1 MTQEEANIVIVG
13 AYTYLKTTLAS
24 SGLTSDKITNPRV
37 EEMEKIESGNYKITL
52 SYEVVGD
59 FVFDKKKEFKDFE
72 VKPDGTVLSMKIRKV

>member
-1 MTQEEANIVIVG
+1 MSQEEVKIVING

-37 EEMEKIESGNYKITL
+37 EEMEKMESGNYKITL
-52 SYEVVGD
+52 SYEVIGD

-72 VKPDGTVLSMKIRKV
+72 VQSDGTVISMKIRKV